1 MRASRL
7 FVWAILKALKAA
19 IAATTPGDRSYLAS
33 ELMQDRFD
41 RKTRALGD
49 FFNKSTMAWK
59 NKKYDVEV
67 NGEAALLR
75 RLQPFNPV
83 VLFDA
88 GANIGDWSLAA
99 LHGLPDA
106 RVHAFEIAPVTAK
119 ELARNLTPYS
129 ARVIVNAFGLGRQE
143 GEIKLY
149 FSPESSTAASMVPG
163 VVEFSAR
170 DHEIHRIEQVTARIT
185 TGDQYLS
192 EHRIDRVDFLK
203 IDVEGAEW
211 DVLEGFANSF
221 MAKKIQ
227 MVQFEYGPLN
237 LQTRKLL
244 IDYWKFFTDNDFL
257 VGKLYPEGV
266 AFKTFDMS
274 DEDFIGPN
282 FIACLNSRND
292 LIEGL
297 RCDAL

>member
-1 MRASRL
+1 
-7 FVWAILKALKAA
+7 
-19 IAATTPGDRSYLAS
+19 
-33 ELMQDRFD
+33 
-41 RKTRALGD
+41 
-49 FFNKSTMAWK
+49 
-59 NKKYDVEV
+59 
-67 NGEAALLR
+67 
-75 RLQPFNPV
+75 
-83 VLFDA
+83 
-88 GANIGDWSLAA
+88 
-99 LHGLPDA
+99 
-106 RVHAFEIAPVTAK
+106 
-119 ELARNLTPYS
+119 
-129 ARVIVNAFGLGRQE
+129 
-143 GEIKLY
+143 
-149 FSPESSTAASMVPG
+149 
-163 VVEFSAR
+163 
-170 DHEIHRIEQVTARIT
+170 
-185 TGDQYLS
+185 
-192 EHRIDRVDFLK
+192 
-203 IDVEGAEW
+203 VEGAEW